1 MKSSKGFTLTETL
14 VGTALMLIVFLGI
27 FGAYQLSLKVIGL
40 SRAKVIATAIANGKI
55 EKIRNLVYGSIGVQ
69 GSFPDGVLEAT
80 ATAVQNGIQYTV
92 ETRVDYM
99 VDLADGEVSPQDE
112 CPNDYKKAQVK
123 VSWPGRFGGQVILV
137 TDIAPKNLIE
147 ECATGGGILSVS
159 VFDAYGVMVFSPL
172 IEIKDPATDETLKTA
187 TPSDGSYYFSL
198 AAFTYKV
205 VVSKDGYST
214 ERTYGADEITTPDNP
229 HPAVLEGKSTSI
241 SLSIDK
247 LSNFSIDTLSPGGE
261 GYFFDSFS
269 DETKISE
276 SSGISISDGNVN
288 LTEAEGVYSPS
299 GYLISTAIAPESLIK
314 WKEFSFNDSTPAD
327 TQILY
332 QFLYFDGENWVL
344 IPDDD
349 LPGNSDGFGD
359 SPIDLSA
366 LNIVNYPQLKLKGN
380 LSTQSSVISP
390 TLYDWQISWTE
401 VVPVPDATFH
411 LHGEKP
417 IGSDEEEN
425 PVYKYSQ
432 DKTSNSSGHIDLSNL
447 EWDLYTF
454 SIAPAS
460 GLDLINIQP
469 SSQPINL
476 PPDASVSIKLY
487 LDAQN
492 SFLLTVQDANNLE
505 PIFSATVR
513 LYNAGL
519 GYDQTQYTNAKGQ
532 TYFIPLGSAT
542 YNLEISSLGYLPTS
556 TTVSVSGDKIEIIKL
571 EPED

>member
-1 MKSSKGFTLTETL
+1 MKSLKGFTLTETL

-40 SRAKVIATAIANGKI
+40 SKAKIIATAIANGQI
-55 EKIRNLVYGSIGVQ
+55 EKIRNLTFGSIGVQ
-69 GSFPDGVLEAT
+69 GGFPEGVLEVT
-80 ATAVQNGIQYTV
+80 TTTIQNNIQYTI

-99 VDLADGEVSPQDE
+99 VDLADGEVPPQDE
-112 CPNDYKKAQVK
+112 CPNDYKKVQVK

-137 TDIAPKNLIE
+137 TDIAPKNLAE
-147 ECATGGGILSVS
+147 ECSTGGGILSVS
-159 VFDAYGVMVFSPL
+159 VFDAYGIMVPSSL

-187 TPSDGSYYFSL
+187 TPFEGRYYFSL
-198 AAFTYKV
+198 AASTYKV

-214 ERTYGADEITTPDNP
+214 ERTYGTDEITTPDSP
-229 HPAVLEGKSTSI
+229 HPTILEGKSTPI
-241 SLSIDK
+241 SFSIDK

-276 SSGISISDGNVN
+276 SSNIFISDGHVN
-288 LTEAEGVYSPS
+288 LIETEGVYSLS
-299 GYLISTAIAPESLIK
+299 GYLISTAITPESLIK
-314 WKEFSFNDSTPAD
+314 WKEFSFNDSMPSD
-327 TQILY
+327 TQIFY

-344 IPDDD
+344 IPDAD

-359 SPIDLSA
+359 SPVDLSA
-366 LNIVNYPQLKLKGN
+366 LNIVNYSQLKLKGN
-380 LSTQSSVISP
+380 LSTQSSILSP
-390 TLYDWQISWTE
+390 ALYDWQISWTE
-401 VVPVPDATFH
+401 AVLIPNTTFH
-411 LHGEKP
+411 LQGKKN
-417 IGSDEEEN
+417 IGSDEEES

-454 SIAPAS
+454 SVAPAS

-469 SSQPINL
+469 SPQPINL
-476 PPDASVSIKLY
+476 PPDAATSVKLY

-492 SFLLTVQDANNLE
+492 SFLLTVRDINNLE

-513 LYNAGL
+513 IYNTGL

-532 TYFIPLGSAT
+532 TYFIPLDNAT
-542 YNLEISSLGYLPTS
+542 YNLEISSLDYLPVS
-556 TTVSVSGDKIEIIKL
+556 TTVSISGDKTETIKL
-571 EPED
+571 EPEE

>member
-1 MKSSKGFTLTETL
+1 MKSSKGFTLVETL

-27 FGAYQLSLKVIGL
+27 LGAYQLSLKVIGL
-40 SRAKVIATAIANGKI
+40 SKAKIIATAIANGKI
-55 EKIRNLVYGSIGVQ
+55 EKIRNLAYGSIGVQ
-69 GSFPDGVLEAT
+69 GSFPEGVLEAT
-80 ATAVQNGIQYTV
+80 TDTVQNNIQFTI

-99 VDLADGEVSPQDE
+99 VDLADGEVLPQDE
-112 CPNDYKKAQVK
+112 CPNDYKRAQVK

-147 ECATGGGILSVS
+147 ECSTGGGILSVS
-159 VFDAYGVMVFSPL
+159 VFDAYGIMVPSPL

-187 TPSDGSYYFSL
+187 TPFEGRYYFSL
-198 AAFTYKV
+198 AASTYKV

-214 ERTYGADEITTPDNP
+214 ERTYGTDEITTPENP
-229 HPAVLEGKSTSI
+229 HPAILEGKSTPI
-241 SLSIDK
+241 SFSIDK

-276 SSGISISDGNVN
+276 SSNIFVSDGNIN
-288 LTEAEGVYSPS
+288 LTETEGVYSPS
-299 GYLISTAIAPESLIK
+299 GYLISTAVAPESLIK
-314 WKEFSFNDSTPAD
+314 WKELSFNDSTPAD

-332 QFLYFDGENWVL
+332 QFLYFDGENWIL
-344 IPDDD
+344 IPDAD
-349 LPGNSDGFGD
+349 LPGNSDGFGN
-359 SPIDLSA
+359 SPIDLSK

-401 VVPVPDATFH
+401 AIPIPNATFH
-411 LHGEKP
+411 LQGQKT
-417 IGSDEEEN
+417 IGSDEGEN

-432 DKTSNSSGHIDLSNL
+432 DKTSNSSSHIDLSNL

-469 SSQPINL
+469 SPQPINL
-476 PPDASVSIKLY
+476 PPDTSASVKLY

-492 SFLLTVQDANNLE
+492 SFLLTVRDNNNLE

-513 LYNAGL
+513 LYNTGL

-532 TYFIPLGSAT
+532 TYFIPLDNAT
-542 YNLEISSLGYLPTS
+542 YNLEISSLDYLPVS
-556 TTVSVSGDKIEIIKL
+556 TTVSISGDETETIKL
-571 EPED
+571 EPEE